1 VQIGWIQVFGARA
14 TPDMNFPVIVAVT
27 PARNEVANLRKL
39 CNTMETQSL
48 RPALWMIIDDGSADS
63 TSDWAREYANSHP
76 WVRVRVR
83 ADRGRYYRG
92 AGVAQAFLFG
102 VAEVNNLRPDWSL
115 LAKVDADTMLPQE
128 FFKEI
133 SRKFNVNPRL
143 GIASGINSG
152 ESGVSDHPR
161 GNNRVYRRQCWES
174 IGGLPVISGWD
185 TWDIVMARSKGWE
198 TAAFNDLLVTH
209 LRPQMRSLR
218 YSYHQGRIS
227 RFLGYTWIFAMW
239 SSLRMFYERN
249 PLCALAYFLGYLR
262 EKHLVSDARF
272 ISLLRS
278 EQSSRLGARL
288 RMRARKR
295 NRLIG
300 AVLASLT

>member
-1 VQIGWIQVFGARA
+1 VQIGWVQVLGARA

-39 CNTMETQSL
+39 CNTLETQSL

-63 TSDWAREYANSHP
+63 TSDWAREYANSHA

-92 AGVAQAFLFG
+92 AGVAEAFVLG
-102 VAEVNNLRPDWSL
+102 VTEANKLRPDWSL
-115 LAKVDADTMLPQE
+115 LAKVDADTLLPHE

-133 SRKFNVNPRL
+133 SGRFDVNPRL
-143 GIASGINSG
+143 GIASGVNSS
-152 ESGVSDHPR
+152 ERGVSDHPR
-161 GNNRVYRRQCWES
+161 GNNRVYRRECWES
-174 IGGLPVISGWD
+174 IGGVPVISGWD

-198 TAAFNDLLVTH
+198 TAAFSDLLVTH
-209 LRPQMRSLR
+209 LRPQLQSLR

-249 PLCALAYFLGYLR
+249 PLSAPAYLLGYLM
-262 EKHLVSDARF
+262 EKHRIPDTEF

-278 EQSSRLGARL
+278 EQSTRL
-288 RMRARKR
+288 RTRLQLRSKKR
-295 NRLIG
+295 DP
-300 AVLASLT
+300 